1 AVRGH
6 CREIL
11 AHGLQVNFS
20 EVDVPESVPNDA
32 KLCVIRIVQ
41 EGLTNVVKHSGA
53 REAHVTLRGSRDGL
67 QLRIADFG
75 CGFDEAAA
83 ADRDGLGLASMRER
97 LRLIGGE
104 LAIRSG
110 AGQGTTIDARVPLT
124 NPRDR
129 SAGGDSVRVA

>member
-11 AHGLQVNFS
+11 KHGIQVYFS
-20 EVDVPESVPNDA
+20 EADVPESVPNDA
-32 KLCVIRIVQ
+32 KLCLFRIVQ

-53 REAHVTLRGSRDGL
+53 REAHVTLKGSGDEL

-83 ADRDGLGLASMRER
+83 ADRGGLGLASMRER
-97 LRLIGGE
+97 LRLVGGE
-104 LAIRSG
+104 LTITSR

-124 NPRDR
+124 DLRDR
-129 SAGGDSVRVA
+129 SAGGHSARVA